1 MAVIK
6 SLFHSISSRLLPA
19 FLLAALI
26 PTIMLTFTT
35 FYAVKNVAISSTSQR
50 IEEQFSLISSFLE
63 DMIVS
68 TAMEL
73 SVIKGHQS
81 FSSYLINNTELN
93 VVKADFEG
101 AMVRHPEFLQLRYI
115 DRTGHEILRINR
127 KDNALKWVTAE
138 ELQDKSNYYYF
149 KQAMGI
155 SLDEIYVSDLDLNVE
170 HNEIE
175 VPWRLV
181 ARVGVK
187 VYQNDELNGL
197 LLVNIDGNHILEK
210 ILPFA
215 GNRADK
221 AFLMNNHGQYIGF
234 NGEAFSV
241 SPPEMLKTKFG
252 LTNETIF
259 NAEPETLIKTDS
271 GFISVMP
278 VAFYQQNSGNI
289 WRVVL
294 SIPNSE
300 IYGSLMDALKVF
312 MTALLIILTIAAAFS
327 LTVSGSI
334 IRYIKRIVR
343 FIPHAADKPFAET
356 GIQEFDEIG
365 VEIHNMAVGLRKST
379 EDLAELNSSLEE
391 RIRDNIEQ
399 ISRMA
404 KKQLSYEKELRDIQ
418 TQLMQADRLASLG
431 LISATV
437 AHEIGNP
444 LAAMKTSLQ
453 VLQMDVKDET
463 DKEFIGKIVS
473 QVDKL
478 SDFLRSITKFGGR
491 KQAVN
496 KDININSVLTEVH
509 DFLKAELKKKS
520 IKFRISD
527 KGSYTLN
534 CDETELRQV
543 LFNIVINSI
552 QELDGIGEITAETSV
567 TDGTPMIHIYDTGR
581 GVEDAE
587 KLFSPFYTTKS
598 DGTGLGLAIV
608 RNIVKDN
615 GWELKAANVDGAGL
629 GISILFKGK
638 IK

>member
-1 MAVIK
+1 
-6 SLFHSISSRLLPA
+6 
-19 FLLAALI
+19 
-26 PTIMLTFTT
+26 
-35 FYAVKNVAISSTSQR
+35 
-50 IEEQFSLISSFLE
+50 
-63 DMIVS
+63 
-68 TAMEL
+68 
-73 SVIKGHQS
+73 
-81 FSSYLINNTELN
+81 
-93 VVKADFEG
+93 
-101 AMVRHPEFLQLRYI
+101 
-115 DRTGHEILRINR
+115 
-127 KDNALKWVTAE
+127 
-138 ELQDKSNYYYF
+138 
-149 KQAMGI
+149 
-155 SLDEIYVSDLDLNVE
+155 
-170 HNEIE
+170 
-175 VPWRLV
+175 
-181 ARVGVK
+181 
-187 VYQNDELNGL
+187 
-197 LLVNIDGNHILEK
+197 
-210 ILPFA
+210 
-215 GNRADK
+215 
-221 AFLMNNHGQYIGF
+221 
-234 NGEAFSV
+234 
-241 SPPEMLKTKFG
+241 
-252 LTNETIF
+252 
-259 NAEPETLIKTDS
+259 
-271 GFISVMP
+271 
-278 VAFYQQNSGNI
+278 
-289 WRVVL
+289 VVL

-343 FIPHAADKPFAET
+343 LIPHAADKPFAET